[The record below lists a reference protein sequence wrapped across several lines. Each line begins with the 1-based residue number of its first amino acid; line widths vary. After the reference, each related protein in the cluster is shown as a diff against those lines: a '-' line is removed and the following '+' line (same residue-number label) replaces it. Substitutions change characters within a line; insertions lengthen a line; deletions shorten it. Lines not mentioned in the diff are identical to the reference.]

1 MLLQRL
7 EIRNMRK
14 IKQAEIEFHGAGV
27 QVIQGLNKSGKTT
40 IAQSIAL
47 TFGGTKELIPGTIT
61 HGEESAEI
69 IAYTDTGL
77 KIRTIVKDEVKQEV
91 SRLNDSGRYTK
102 VSGGVRAFLDSLRS
116 GLEAPYTMKDWTDA
130 AVIELLKERTGTTEK
145 ITAIDSELKRLEDER
160 TQIGREKKR
169 LGTPTP
175 VPEAQHGKPI
185 DELQAE
191 KEAAMKFLESLA
203 RAFENAEKDIH
214 AMSFKTEA
222 DIDAM
227 IKRLTEAKDNLHTWL
242 SKQEKHYTDGDIQ
255 KLDAAILEWNK
266 NETAATA
273 YDAYCASCKA
283 VEKLEQEYQ
292 ALTEAIEAKRQERK
306 AVLANMNLGVAGL
319 EITEDNTLVHNG
331 AVRGITQT
339 NRIGN
344 WSTAQSIQV
353 FFSLGVRFSG
363 EIKALVIDNA
373 ESLDETHQAII
384 SEWAEKTGFLVI
396 LLKVGIVPEAMEEGI
411 IYLKNGEVITA

>member
-1 MLLQRL
+1 M
-7 EIRNMRK
+7 
-14 IKQAEIEFHGAGV
+14 
-27 QVIQGLNKSGKTT
+27 
-40 IAQSIAL
+40 
-47 TFGGTKELIPGTIT
+47 
-61 HGEESAEI
+61 
-69 IAYTDTGL
+69 
-77 KIRTIVKDEVKQEV
+77 
-91 SRLNDSGRYTK
+91 
-102 VSGGVRAFLDSLRS
+102 
-116 GLEAPYTMKDWTDA
+116 
-130 AVIELLKERTGTTEK
+130 
-145 ITAIDSELKRLEDER
+145 
-160 TQIGREKKR
+160 
-169 LGTPTP
+169 
-175 VPEAQHGKPI
+175 
-185 DELQAE
+185 QAE
-191 KEAAMKFLESLA
+191 KEAAIKFLEALA
-203 RAFENAEKDIH
+203 RAFESAEKDIH

-283 VEKLEQEYQ
+283 IEKLEQEYQ
-292 ALTEAIEAKRQERK
+292 ALTESIEAKRQERK

-319 EITEDNTLVHNG
+319 EITEDNQLIHNG

-373 ESLDETHQAII
+373 ESLDETHLAII
-384 SEWAEKTGFLVI
+384 SEWAEKSGFLVI
-396 LLKVGIVPEAMEEGI
+396 LLKVGAVPEEMEEGI
-411 IYLKNGEVITA
+411 IYLKNGEIVSA